1 MAINGVQTLK
11 TNDLSQLGAL
21 IEALGNQSHSAMNT
35 RDTTPNHPKKPK
47 VKKQAPQQVPMNTSK
62 GLKMPNMKSTTS
74 PEKVELFVLRRNIK
88 VQCWN
93 VRVTIAKAQKR
104 DDLLPVLM
112 RAKERDGTYGK
123 DIALHLLGE
132 EIGREVV
139 GIRLLTMCESLKLLE
154 NRGEKNRPRYY
165 LTKEGEKAL
174 ESGNIM
180 VPEEGSWTIWA
191 SDDPLL
197 DYPILRVEPF
207 VESSAFDE
215 VYGDKKKDTRSRND
229 NFEDL
234 PRWFSA
240 VKGIAA
246 MPSAIGKEL
255 IRLDSIEKRVEPL
268 RPNASLTIEWSPE
281 LGSVKLEGSIFEQSV
296 SSTPKSPDVLF
307 EHVWLE
313 LMDNEG
319 LWQQWNEHKQ
329 NLLVTFDSTT
339 ERERSSLRRR
349 LEFKRPSLS
358 DYGRFEDTSRT
369 VEIYPE
375 SLQDALDWSE
385 WKLKSLI
392 STFATQALFAQ
403 WRQQARE
410 LFPEYSRDIE
420 LPDRSELSQAAWDDR
435 DDQTNSTTKWH
446 LMAVEDWG
454 I

>member
-1 MAINGVQTLK
+1 M
-11 TNDLSQLGAL
+11 
-21 IEALGNQSHSAMNT
+21 
-35 RDTTPNHPKKPK
+35 
-47 VKKQAPQQVPMNTSK
+47 
-62 GLKMPNMKSTTS
+62 
-74 PEKVELFVLRRNIK
+74 
-88 VQCWN
+88 
-93 VRVTIAKAQKR
+93 
-104 DDLLPVLM
+104 
-112 RAKERDGTYGK
+112 
-123 DIALHLLGE
+123 
-132 EIGREVV
+132 
-139 GIRLLTMCESLKLLE
+139 
-154 NRGEKNRPRYY
+154 
-165 LTKEGEKAL
+165 
-174 ESGNIM
+174 
-180 VPEEGSWTIWA
+180 
-191 SDDPLL
+191 
-197 DYPILRVEPF
+197 
-207 VESSAFDE
+207 
-215 VYGDKKKDTRSRND
+215 
-229 NFEDL
+229 
-234 PRWFSA
+234 
-240 VKGIAA
+240 
-246 MPSAIGKEL
+246 
-255 IRLDSIEKRVEPL
+255 
-268 RPNASLTIEWSPE
+268 
-281 LGSVKLEGSIFEQSV
+281 LEGSIFEQSV

-375 SLQDALDWSE
+375 SLQDALEWSE